1 MRKENARDF
10 CIRFIRRHLVLVIS
24 LAILFGEGVIVRAIA
39 YHNAYQDAEKK
50 YEAEADQKIA
60 DYVTEWEQAHAET
73 EDEKLQAE
81 IDADTYILERVGM
94 GVLLTY
100 DRADLNDAGTQM
112 QTVINRVLAGGEF
125 QRIQSIADAVA
136 IPGAWTGFDMGL
148 RGADI
153 TEDVHELALKMA
165 TALHKE
171 LPMPCPSKYLWTEW
185 DYTEREMVAR
195 DKYNSDSST
204 HVWRYNQ

>member
-1 MRKENARDF
+1 MRKEKARVF
-10 CIRFIRRHLVLVIS
+10 LMKFLRRHLILIIS

-50 YEAEADQKIA
+50 YEAKYNQDVSDFMEQ
-60 DYVTEWEQAHAET
+60 WENDHAET

-112 QTVINRVLAGGEF
+112 QIVINRVLAGGEF
-125 QRIQSIADAVA
+125 QRIQSIAQAVA
-136 IPGAWTGFDMGL
+136 VPGAWTGFDMGL

-153 TEDVHELALKMA
+153 IEDVHELALKMA

-171 LPMPCPSKYLWTEW
+171 LPMPCSSKFLWTEW

-204 HVWRYNQ
+204 HVWRYGA